1 MAFTSTALNI
11 VIIEDNQDHARILK
25 WAFDQNERRDRLTF
39 FADPQM
45 ALDYIASAV
54 RESIFK
60 PDLILLD
67 LNLPKID
74 GREVLRTLKSDD
86 ASKSI
91 PVVVVSSSDREE
103 DVQQAYFLGANTY
116 ISKSLLLNQ
125 LTPALKI
132 VLDYWSS
139 IAQLPSRKQTP

>member
-1 MAFTSTALNI
+1 MAFTTTALNI

-45 ALDYIASAV
+45 ALNYIASAV

-91 PVVVVSSSDREE
+91 PVVVLSSSDREE

-125 LTPALKI
+125 LTPALKT